1 MYTNILHCRPFYL
14 FALSYLLP
22 ENIGMY
28 RLDLTKSFDYF
39 FSLFAG
45 CLLIAKLS
53 NILWKTIQDYIPN
66 SKKSK

>member
-1 MYTNILHCRPFYL
+1 
-14 FALSYLLP
+14 
-22 ENIGMY
+22 MY